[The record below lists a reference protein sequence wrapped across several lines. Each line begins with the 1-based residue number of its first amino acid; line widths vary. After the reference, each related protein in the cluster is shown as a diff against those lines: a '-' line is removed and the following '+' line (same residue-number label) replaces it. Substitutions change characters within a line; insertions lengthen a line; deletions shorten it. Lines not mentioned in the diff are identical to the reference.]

1 MSVRIFIFTFNIY
14 YILLFFPENCESE
27 LVSYKHLYIE
37 LWFLHIEDYICLSV
51 IYVIFVPYM
60 FYPILFVNLNAFLFH
75 MNEFWCS
82 IMMMTKTSRHNT
94 SCLHLTRKCLL
105 EEASGLKWRAD
116 WRIKCLLSEKNK
128 KAPTGHG
135 SNSSSS
141 KWMLSMLAWL
151 LSEPKMY

>member
-1 MSVRIFIFTFNIY
+1 MSVRIYIYLLLTFI
-14 YILLFFPENCESE
+14 ILLFFPENCD
-27 LVSYKHLYIE
+27 
-37 LWFLHIEDYICLSV
+37 LWIRTCLFLINTHKYWIV
-51 IYVIFVPYM
+51 IYNWRLYLFICDLCDFVPYI

-105 EEASGLKWRAD
+105 EEASWLKWRAD

-135 SNSSSS
+135 SNAPTS
-141 KWMLSMLAWL
+141 KLMLSNI
-151 LSEPKMY
+151 

>member
-1 MSVRIFIFTFNIY
+1 MHECENIYLSTFNIY
-14 YILLFFPENCESE
+14 NTSIFFQRIVICESE
-27 LVSYKHLYIE
+27 LVCFLLTLINIE
-37 LWFLHIEDYICLSV
+37 LWFIIEDYICLSV

-141 KWMLSMLAWL
+141 KLMLSNI
-151 LSEPKMY
+151 

>member
-1 MSVRIFIFTFNIY
+1 MHECENIYLSTFNIY
-14 YILLFFPENCESE
+14 NTSIFFQRIVICESE
-27 LVSYKHLYIE
+27 LVCFLLTLINIE
-37 LWFLHIEDYICLSV
+37 LWFLIEDYICLSV

-105 EEASGLKWRAD
+105 EEAWGLKWRAD
-116 WRIKCLLSEKNK
+116 WRIKCLFSEKNK

-135 SNSSSS
+135 SNSSTS
-141 KWMLSMLAWL
+141 KLMLSNI
-151 LSEPKMY
+151 